1 MFDQALHKVASNG
14 QFFIGWILF
23 RRLRLFLM
31 MLGFVLSLATKPVL
45 QEQTYVVV
53 VDALEQDILHEVQT
67 F

>member
-1 MFDQALHKVASNG
+1 
-14 QFFIGWILF
+14 
-23 RRLRLFLM
+23 M